1 MKKFLTVLLGIA
13 TVMALLIGGMV
24 LFMGSIMK
32 SELDAFDPTPIDIST
47 VKDGTYEG
55 SCSTTLVKVKVSVT
69 VKDGKLETVDILEHQ
84 CGKGKIANSIAGTM
98 VQRNN
103 IEVDTV
109 SGATFSS
116 EVIKAAVRDALRN

>member
-24 LFMGSIMK
+24 HFMGSIMK

-84 CGKGKIANSIAGTM
+84 CGEGKIANSIAGTM